1 MKNAPNLK
9 CLPKDKFTEAI
20 IFAGSD
26 AYAHAQGWLESM
38 GKQIAGDATP
48 PVWLGPKQLAELH
61 NLRIIDKGRRCARV
75 YQAGEIEPIV
85 INAIA
90 EKLAQAGVQE
100 AKLYRGIPDQQ
111 PEDWRDYLM
120 RLREQAERGESLVAE
135 CRRATG
141 KRAPVDEL
149 APCVE
154 SRAGGLYWVTPK
166 IDRQSGEVIRPGQ
179 WLCDPL
185 EVLGEGKDSES
196 DAMFFA
202 LRWNC
207 RGKEVT
213 HYIRAGL
220 IGDPQ
225 GWALLKDS
233 GLKVVTQNTLRAK
246 LSDWIQIEAGNG
258 VQYTATPRSGWF
270 GDVYIMPNG
279 DVIGEADTPVMFTGG
294 SAARTAYSVSGTAQS
309 WRENVAK
316 LAYKNPF
323 QMLAAGTA
331 FAAPLIG
338 IVGADGFGIHL
349 YADSTAGKTTA
360 EDFGSSI
367 YGEPKQQRLS
377 WYGTALGI
385 ANEAE
390 AHNHGLLALDEIEQA
405 SSARCV
411 FTSAYTLFN
420 GKGKLQGDPN
430 GGNRDL
436 KYFETVVISTGEKS
450 VETFLAGANIK
461 VKAGQLVR
469 LLNIPVTRPTEL
481 HGYENGEKHAK
492 ALKAAWLEH
501 HGAAGREWIKWLSA
515 HRVEVKEAYLRASQ
529 RWDSIIPS
537 DYGEQVHRVKDR
549 FAILETALI
558 LSEQITGWD
567 AQACRDVLQHVFNVW
582 VAEFGTGNKEHEQI
596 IEQATAFL
604 MANGISR
611 FVPVD
616 FDELSQLNVHN
627 LAGYKDKG
635 VPESGEPVT
644 FYVLPAPFKS
654 EVAKDFDV
662 NKAARTLYEAGIL
675 KPPRSGK
682 GWQVKTPRIK
692 HINNR
697 QLRAYALLL
706 VDEENA
712 E

>member
-20 IFAGSD
+20 IFAGSE
-26 AYAHAQGWLESM
+26 AYAHARGWEESM
-38 GKQIAGDATP
+38 GKQIAGDTTP
-48 PVWLGPKQLAELH
+48 PVYLGPKQLAGLAG
-61 NLRIIDKGRRCARV
+61 LRIIDKGRRCARV
-75 YQAGEIEPIV
+75 YLAGEIEPIQ

-90 EKLAQAGVQE
+90 EKLAVAGVQE
-100 AKLYRGIPDQQ
+100 AKLYKGIPDRQ
-111 PEDWRDYLM
+111 PEDWRDYLA
-120 RLREQAERGESLVAE
+120 RLREQAEHGETLVDE
-135 CRRATG
+135 VNRVRG
-141 KRAPVDEL
+141 KRAPEDEL

-166 IDRQSGEVIRPGQ
+166 IDKQSGEVIRPGQ

-196 DAMFFA
+196 NAMFVA
-202 LRWNC
+202 LRWSY
-207 RGKEVT
+207 RGEEVT

-220 IGDPQ
+220 IGDQQ
-225 GWALLKDS
+225 GWALLKDA
-233 GLKVVTQNTLRAK
+233 GLKVVTQNTMRAK
-246 LSDWIQIEAGNG
+246 LSDWIQTKASNG
-258 VQYTATPRSGWF
+258 VQYAATPRSGWF
-270 GDVYIMPNG
+270 GDTYIMPNG
-279 DVIGEADTPVMFTGG
+279 DVIGEVDRPVMFIGG
-294 SAARTAYSVSGTAQS
+294 SAARTAYRVKGTVQS

-360 EDFGSSI
+360 ADFGSSI

-405 SSARCV
+405 SSARSV

-469 LLNIPVTRPTEL
+469 LLNIPVTRPTEF

-492 ALKAAWLEH
+492 ALKVAWLEH
-501 HGAAGREWIKWLSA
+501 HGAAGREWIKWLSSNRTVA
-515 HRVEVKEAYLRASQ
+515 KEAYFCALQ
-529 RWDSIIPS
+529 RWDSLIPS
-537 DYGEQVHRVKDR
+537 DYGEQVHRVKER
-549 FAILETALI
+549 FAILEAALL
-558 LSEQITGWD
+558 LSGSITGWD
-567 AQACRDVLQHVFNVW
+567 EQACRDALQHVFNVW

-604 MANGISR
+604 MSNSISR

-616 FDELSQLNVHN
+616 FDELSQLSVHN

-635 VPESGEPVT
+635 SRESGEPVT

-662 NKAARTLYEAGIL
+662 NKAASTLYKAGML
-675 KPPRSGK
+675 KVPRSGK

-706 VDEENA
+706 VDEENT